1 MYLVKLNGMV
11 IGIEE
16 LDMKYAKE
24 RENAGFILV
33 KLA

>member
-1 MYLVKLNGMV
+1 MYLVKLNEMV

-16 LDMKYAKE
+16 LDMEHVKG
-24 RENAGFILV
+24 RENAGFTLV

>member
-1 MYLVKLNGMV
+1 MYLVKLNGIV

-16 LDMKYAKE
+16 LGMEHARE
-24 RENAGFILV
+24 RENAGFTLV

>member
-1 MYLVKLNGMV
+1 MYLVKLNEIV

-16 LDMKYAKE
+16 LDIEHVKE
-24 RENAGFILV
+24 REKAGFTLV

>member
-1 MYLVKLNGMV
+1 MYLVKLNGIV

-16 LDMKYAKE
+16 LDRKHARE
-24 RENAGFILV
+24 RENAGFTLV

>member
-1 MYLVKLNGMV
+1 MYLVKLNGIV

-16 LDMKYAKE
+16 LDMKHAKE
-24 RENAGFILV
+24 RENAGFTLI

>member
-1 MYLVKLNGMV
+1 MYLVKLNGIV

-16 LDMKYAKE
+16 LDMEHAKE
-24 RENAGFILV
+24 RENAGFTLI